1 MRVMLVD
8 DSTLFREGLALLLA
22 EAGVEVVDQARTAD
36 EALVR
41 IERDQPDVVIL
52 DIRMPPTHTD
62 EGLVAAR
69 ALKQRWPGLGVLVL
83 SAFIEPASAA
93 RLLHGS
99 TGGVGYLLKDRV
111 DDVETLRDALLRIGR
126 GEPVIDPEIV
136 RGLMHRRRRSAVL
149 DGLSERERE
158 VLRLMAEGRSNAG
171 IAELVALAPKTV
183 EAHVNR
189 IFGKL
194 GLLRSGEPASARENR
209 RVLAVLAWLRANPPP
224 LG

>member
-1 MRVMLVD
+1 MLVD